1 MLAFSDSSLMSRFSS
16 DPLHE
21 KSMASP
27 RTSSSEENATN

>member
-1 MLAFSDSSLMSRFSS
+1 MSRFSS